1 MNNDRFPTEV
11 CNQAPGKRSSNSDYL
26 IAYSR
31 SIIYENEL
39 TKCWRRRRW
48 SGTRTHKDCFMTQT
62 HHQNNRCPVD
72 DGGSRHQAL
81 GDAGVNTSLQ
91 VVFNIGKYEI
101 LRGTRAATLE
111 ATAERTERGCLPNS
125 LHIQQIHAG

>member
-1 MNNDRFPTEV
+1 MRKLLERVNATY
-11 CNQAPGKRSSNSDYL
+11 SDSYYL
-26 IAYSR
+26 QLIWMYL
-31 SIIYENEL
+31 EL
-39 TKCWRRRRW
+39 KCSQRM
-48 SGTRTHKDCFMTQT
+48 GPFTHQDCFMTQT